1 MEALKLK
8 FAIQSPE
15 DTLSGATDTA
25 VEEITARS
33 VRFVAKREVLEAYG
47 MDKGGTLPDENRIV
61 MFIYLEADQPPI
73 RAIGQIARCEK
84 AAFGPEETYF
94 VEAEF
99 KEIAPEDERRIERHL
114 RKQRVQLGPAEDKRS
129 GEPRR
134 QSDRFLAELAQMLEI
149 LSRMSEGKKEDFGEH
164 FADLVGVKDALGR
177 RLEDR
182 KLGELVCYNVE
193 RLASNIVR
201 LVGKGAGLRRVQ
213 IRKVT
218 GREEAAVAKDRVLV
232 GWEESPPQVGKSYT
246 LYLEGGGIFRSA
258 TVVNVLKDHF
268 RTRNSLYSIQ
278 ELRA

>member
-33 VRFVAKREVLEAYG
+33 VRLAKREVLEAHG
-47 MDKGGTLPDENRIV
+47 MDKGGTLPDETRIV

>member
-8 FAIQSPE
+8 FAIQGPE
-15 DTLSGATDTA
+15 DTLSGASDTA
-25 VEEITARS
+25 VEEISTSS
-33 VRFVAKREVLEAYG
+33 VRFLAAREVLEAYG
-47 MDKGGTLPDENRIV
+47 LGEGGPLSDQNRIV
-61 MFIYLEADQPPI
+61 MFIYLEANHPPI
-73 RAIGQIARCEK
+73 RAIGQISRCEK
-84 AAFGPEETYF
+84 LTYGPEGTYM
-94 VEAEF
+94 VEVEF
-99 KEIAPEDERRIERHL
+99 EEIAPEDERRIERHV
-114 RKQRVQLGPAEDKRS
+114 RQQRAELAPGDDKRS

-134 QSDRFLAELAQMLEI
+134 QSDRFFAELAQMLEI

-182 KLGELVCYNVE
+182 KLGEVVCYNIE

-218 GREEAAVAKDRVLV
+218 GKEEAAVAKDRVLV
-232 GWEESPPQVGKSYT
+232 GWEEAPPQVGRSYT

-258 TVVNVLKDHF
+258 TVVQALKDHF
-268 RTRNSLYSIQ
+268 RTRNSLYNIQ